1 MVASAADYLKLY
13 RPVATV
19 DAGEMFTDAA
29 KGYGLAKDIDQRRT
43 MREIGDVYR
52 TGGVTAARDEAFSR
66 GNLEAGTTLG
76 GEGRQRQQ
84 MGIALS
90 REQREQVAAT
100 MKQLSELG
108 TSAATQDDNQW
119 GQTVAMYRQR
129 GMNVPAQFEGPQGR
143 QLAIAQSRNAIDQI
157 RAEIAGKRA
166 AADNASASAAMT
178 REQTRLLPDES
189 AAKIAQQ
196 RAAADLTGVQT
207 ATARRELEQPK
218 PIITTVPRDSTVL
231 RTDVAPNGT
240 ARETRTVLEP
250 RPNEFEPYKD
260 ASQRA
265 GVEETLRKE
274 VANTTKDYRTIR
286 EAAASLE
293 ALAKN
298 PSAASDIATIFSFMK
313 ILDPASVV
321 REGEF
326 ATAQNAAG
334 VPDRVVNVYNR
345 ILSGERLNDN
355 QRNDFLTQARSLA
368 TTQSQQYQRVIDQ
381 YRDTAQRLRVD
392 PRNVILD
399 QELLS
404 PPGTVAP
411 GNSNVGR
418 PQQRAGQPGGQGQP
432 QQAQG
437 QRSQPAA
444 QPVPPGSYLFDPA
457 TGQLVPVGSASAPVD
472 VPQPP
477 GMSAAEWATRGR

>member
-1 MVASAADYLKLY
+1 MAATASAADYLKLY
-13 RPVATV
+13 RPVATLDV
-19 DAGEMFTDAA
+19 GEMFSDAA
-29 KGYGLAKDIDQRRT
+29 KGYGLAKDIDNRRT
-43 MREIGDVYR
+43 LADIGMAYRERGID
-52 TGGVTAARDEAFSR
+52 AARDEAFSR

-84 MGIALS
+84 MGINLS

-119 GQTVAMYRQR
+119 GQTLAMYRQR
-129 GMNVPAQFEGPQGR
+129 GVNVPAEYAGPEGR
-143 QLAIAQSRNAIDQI
+143 QLAIAQSRMAIDQI
-157 RAEIAGKRA
+157 RAEIAGKQA
-166 AADNASASAAMT
+166 TAASANATAAHT
-178 REQTRLLPDES
+178 REQTRLLPETTAS
-189 AAKIAQQ
+189 QNAQ
-196 RAAADLTGVQT
+196 RGALTDLTRVQT
-207 ATARRELEQPK
+207 QTAQRELDQPK
-218 PIITTVPRDSTVL
+218 PIITTVPKDSTVL

-250 RPNEFEPYKD
+250 RPNAFEPYKD
-260 ASQRA
+260 ANQRA
-265 GVEETLRKE
+265 NVEETLRKE
-274 VANTTKDYRTIR
+274 VSNTTKDYRTVR
-286 EAAASLE
+286 EASASLE
-293 ALAKN
+293 ALSKN
-298 PSAASDIATIFSFMK
+298 PSAASDIAIIFSFMK
-313 ILDPASVV
+313 ILDPQSVV

-345 ILSGERLNDN
+345 ILSGQRLNDN

-368 TTQSQQYQRVIDQ
+368 QTQSQQYQRVIDQ

-418 PQQRAGQPGGQGQP
+418 PQQRAGQPSGQGQP

-437 QRSQPAA
+437 QRSA

-457 TGQLVPVGSASAPVD
+457 TGQLVPVGSATAAE

-477 GMSAAEWATRGR
+477 GMSAAEWAARGR